1 MTSEPTG
8 AWQERS
14 IGRDRA
20 LVKNVGAA
28 TMVFARGPALG
39 ESDRT
44 RRLGRIVD
52 GLPGVLHSIGH
63 CRQVHGAAVHRIGV
77 RENGVEVVGDGDGL
91 VTDRPGHG
99 ALVWTADCVPVLI
112 AGADVVAAVHSGWR
126 GSAADIVGTAVGVLE
141 RTFGAAPRTLRAAL
155 GPSVCGRCYRV
166 GPEVPVALAAF
177 GLDEHR
183 WLDGDHVD
191 LRGFLATRLEALGVP
206 PEEIETVGGC
216 TVESPDLASFRRDG
230 EAAGR
235 QWSMVC
241 LKG

>member
-52 GLPGVLHSIGH
+52 ALPGVLHSIAH
-63 CRQVHGAAVHRIGV
+63 CQQVHGAAVHRIGM

-99 ALVWTADCVPVLI
+99 ALVWTADCVPVLLVGN
-112 AGADVVAAVHSGWR
+112 GAVAAVHSGWR
-126 GSAADIVGTAVGVLE
+126 GCAADVVNAAVRLLVKDFGVDP
-141 RTFGAAPRTLRAAL
+141 GDIHAVL
-155 GPSVCGRCYRV
+155 GPAVCGGCYEV
-166 GPEVPVALAAF
+166 GSEVPVALAAF

-216 TVESPDLASFRRDG
+216 TVESSDLASFRRDG

-235 QWSMVC
+235 QWSMVF